1 VPQSSDANATEVL
14 IEAINTIS
22 AAEALV
28 DHIDAVHAVGM
39 LVELRETISATQALI
54 ELTDQ
59 LATEPLPGT
68 PDLADPHPAPDAL
81 PQISQEPSA
90 SRRR

>member
-1 VPQSSDANATEVL
+1 MPQSSDASATEILV
-14 IEAINTIS
+14 EAINTIS
-22 AAEALV
+22 AAEAMI

-39 LVELRETISATQALI
+39 LVALRETISATQALI
-54 ELTDQ
+54 ELTGQ
-59 LATEPLPGT
+59 LATEPVPGV
-68 PDLADPHPAPDAL
+68 PDLADPHPALDAS